1 MRITRIIPVVIAAA
15 LLAAVPVRAE
25 SPDGYNPDS
34 VPRVSFGFGGGYGWH
49 SLHNASSSGPGKVS
63 GSEMYTGGLIFE
75 GMISEHMGLH
85 SGLWYLRETMQFDS
99 MAGSDV
105 KSDGTGI
112 SIPVL
117 AVFPF
122 HAWRFTFGFLAG
134 IQFTLMTSSRY
145 TITESGSSTEFEVLK
160 FLNYQQLGVAG
171 GAELKIAL
179 FRFVDF
185 FVSALGEYNLTTF
198 SSEKSDGAADHLY
211 GYVIRTG
218 FLFRTYHI
226 F

>member
-1 MRITRIIPVVIAAA
+1 MRLIRIIPAVIAAT

-25 SPDGYNPDS
+25 SSDGYSTDS

-63 GSEMYTGGLIFE
+63 GSTMYTGGLVFE

-85 SGLWYLRETMQFDS
+85 SGIWYLRERMEFDS
-99 MAGSDV
+99 MAGSNV
-105 KSDGTGI
+105 KDNATGL

-145 TITESGSSTEFEVLK
+145 EISGSGTSQEFDVLK
-160 FLNYQQLGVAG
+160 FLNYQQLGLAG
-171 GAELKIAL
+171 GAEIKIAF

-198 SSEKSDGAADHLY
+198 SSESSDGVADHLY

>member
-1 MRITRIIPVVIAAA
+1 MRIAPIIPVVLAAA
-15 LLAAVPVRAE
+15 LLAAAPVRAE
-25 SPDGYNPDS
+25 SPEGYNPGS

-49 SLHNASSSGPGKVS
+49 SLHNGSSSGPGKVT

-85 SGLWYLRETMQFDS
+85 SGVWYLRERMRFDS
-99 MAGSDV
+99 MPGAKVTSE
-105 KSDGTGI
+105 GTGLA
-112 SIPVL
+112 IPVL

-122 HAWRFTFGFLAG
+122 HAWRFTLDFLAG

-145 TITESGSSTEFEVLK
+145 TIAQPGPNMDFDVLK

-171 GAELKIAL
+171 GVDLKIAF

-185 FVSALGEYNLTTF
+185 FVAAIGEYNLTTF
-198 SSEKSDGAADHLY
+198 SSESSEGVADHLY